1 MRKEIKYAIWFVI
14 IIFIGYN
21 SVYFRKLSE
30 LKATGKT
37 FNAVA
42 YAQDLLTNKLP
53 AVTEKA
59 ITLDELITQLKVSPA
74 NTFAE
79 NGHVLSI
86 GSTKFFMVKG
96 TGTITDMDDS
106 DVKLSTIAHNDF
118 QIATEFVF
126 GNAIRDASGLVDL
139 NDFTN
144 TVDLSNISSEIN
156 KIIRAK
162 VIPPFK
168 SAAKKGDKIEFTGA
182 VELNQA
188 HLNLNDIEMLPV
200 SLKIIP

>member
-1 MRKEIKYAIWFVI
+1 MKKGIKYAIWI
-14 IIFIGYN
+14 IIIVFVGYN

-30 LKATGKT
+30 LKATEKT
-37 FNAVA
+37 FNAPA
-42 YAQDLLTNKLP
+42 YAQDLLNNKLP

-96 TGTITDMDDS
+96 TGTIVDIDDS
-106 DVKLSTIAHNDF
+106 DVKLSTIAHNEL
-118 QIATEFVF
+118 QIATEYVF
-126 GNAIRDASGLVDL
+126 GNAIRDASGLVNL

-144 TVDLSNISSEIN
+144 TIDLSNISSEVN

-168 SAAKKGDKIEFTGA
+168 SAAKKGDKVEFTGA
-182 VELNQA
+182 IELNQA
-188 HLNLNDIEMLPV
+188 HLNLSDIEMLPV